1 MGYITLGKACSSSNR
16 ASFIPI
22 SRISTNLR
30 HQLYNNTRQGQG
42 RELWGTIECH
52 HFSGFP
58 VGILTPPAWAAWP
71 RRPGLSWPSEPW
83 CQTQKLATIW
93 WASLTTF
100 TAKKA
105 RIIVKFQA
113 SQIAQVR
120 SKLIFCAILGQIS
133 KKFCRSSGRFSEH
146 NFWQVFW
153 QMFWGF
159 FLAVFL
165 SDFSG
170 RLFWQTFRQIFMA
183 DFLAGFL
190 AGFLADFLADFLS
203 NIFLEDFLI

>member
-1 MGYITLGKACSSSNR
+1 MYRNFSFHMTKKSQKKDTLAKLEKFSILPCRDHLSKKKVQDSFEFLSYLGYISLGKACSSSNR

-71 RRPGLSWPSEPW
+71 RRSGLSWPSEPW

-93 WASLTTF
+93 WASLTTY

-105 RIIVKFQA
+105 RIIGKFQA
-113 SQIAQVR
+113 
-120 SKLIFCAILGQIS
+120 
-133 KKFCRSSGRFSEH
+133 
-146 NFWQVFW
+146 
-153 QMFWGF
+153 
-159 FLAVFL
+159 
-165 SDFSG
+165 
-170 RLFWQTFRQIFMA
+170 
-183 DFLAGFL
+183 
-190 AGFLADFLADFLS
+190 
-203 NIFLEDFLI
+203 